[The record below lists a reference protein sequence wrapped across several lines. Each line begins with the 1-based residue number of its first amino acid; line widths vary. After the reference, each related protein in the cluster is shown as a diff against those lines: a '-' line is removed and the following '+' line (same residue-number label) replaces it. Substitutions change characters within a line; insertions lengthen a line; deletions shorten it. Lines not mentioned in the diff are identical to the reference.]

1 MDINKFFQSKIFKGI
16 ILGIFAFI
24 ILLLIFKVG
33 TFVGFR
39 KADFSYKWGE
49 NYNRNFAGPRGG
61 FWGGFERGDLM
72 NAHGV
77 IGQIIKIDPSA
88 SSQHSQGYGGQAG
101 QATSTN
107 TSAMNSVPNGSGQTG
122 TVIIK
127 GKDDIEK
134 IIIVKDNTVIR
145 RLNETIK
152 LSDLEINDYIV
163 VIGGPDNNGQIE
175 AEFIRLMP
183 PMPAQGT
190 QTPPPSP
197 RVN

>member
-1 MDINKFFQSKIFKGI
+1 VAVEVDILGMDINKFFQSKLFRGI
-16 ILGIFAFI
+16 IFGIAAFI
-24 ILLLIFKVG
+24 ILLLIFKAG

-61 FWGGFERGDLM
+61 FLGGFEREDLM

-77 IGQIIKIDPSA
+77 IGQIIKIDPST
-88 SSQHSQGYGGQAG
+88 SSG

-107 TSAMNSVPNGSGQTG
+107 SGQTG

-145 RLNETIK
+145 RLNETVK
-152 LSDLEINDYIV
+152 LNDLKIGDYIV

-183 PMPAQGT
+183 PPPTPMSPPA
-190 QTPPPSP
+190 P
-197 RVN
+197 RIN